1 MRELPILFS
10 APMVRAILEGRK
22 TVTRRVVKP
31 QPSEGFKYVHP
42 TEFEPGVTCWTGFK
56 PTPRM
61 LVGTWTERK
70 EPYRV
75 GVRLYVRETA
85 LRELHPAE
93 TGLTREDLPHT
104 WDMACEGAGHVH
116 YAADLTE
123 NEAIIVASGRR
134 WTPSI
139 HMPKAWARI
148 WLEVTAV
155 RVERLQDISYEQAIA
170 EGAIDAAPSVDHFQP
185 GEEETGEETARRL
198 RWPQRDFALLW
209 DGLAKPGTRWADNPW
224 VWVVE
229 FKRVE
234 VPRA

>member
-1 MRELPILFS
+1 MSRERPILFS

-70 EPYRV
+70 APYRV
-75 GVRLYVRETA
+75 GDRLWVREA
-85 LRELHPAE
+85 WRAPAS
-93 TGLTREDLPHT
+93 LD
-104 WDMACEGAGHVH
+104 ACSGSDIADRCLGAGYRKPWAPVR
-116 YAADLTE
+116 YEADGVFNSQKDWREFGTHPG
-123 NEAIIVASGRR
+123 EATPGRYRHARFMPRWAS
-134 WTPSI
+134 
-139 HMPKAWARI
+139 RI
-148 WLEVTAV
+148 NLKVTAV
-155 RVERLQDISYEQAIA
+155 RVERLQDITEEQAIA
-170 EGAIDAAPSVDHFQP
+170 EGSQSWLVEPSAIP
-185 GEEETGEETARRL
+185 G
-198 RWPQRDFALLW
+198 FVHLW

-229 FKRVE
+229 FRRVE
-234 VPRA
+234 GAP